1 MAILVLSSHKESRK
15 MRKLIKD
22 SQQANNDVL
31 TMSNAPSSN
40 KFIFVDRR
48 KGDDRRL
55 DADPCSSMPLDLYH
69 RKRRKSREDRR
80 DGSRTLS
87 DDYYAYMQ
95 KVMASIKE
103 NDASR
108 NS

>member
-1 MAILVLSSHKESRK
+1 

-87 DDYYAYMQ
+87 DGCYEYMQ

-103 NDASR
+103 KGASR